1 MSVESGAHVGAQFK
15 QLPMFMSAR
24 EIKSQYMA
32 WGGDR
37 EPTGDEGEIETD
49 EELFD
54 RKYKEAVADGLHHSV
69 LSEGVKRPVALE
81 VTHPWWNGN
90 KKPEIMGGHHRIEV
104 MARHKPDALMPVEH
118 VSDFKEARRSQA
130 THDQAD
136 IDEAVRRRGYR

>member
-1 MSVESGAHVGAQFK
+1 MSVESRSHIGAQFK

-24 EIKSQYMA
+24 EIKSQYDP
-32 WGGDR
+32 WHGDFEIHEDGSEETPR
-37 EPTGDEGEIETD
+37 E
-49 EELFD
+49 LWD
-54 RKYKEAVADGLHHSV
+54 RKYEESMDFGYHMTIPK
-69 LSEGVKRPVALE
+69 EGVRRPVALE
-81 VTHPWWNGN
+81 SVDPWWNGN

-136 IDEAVRRRGYR
+136 IDEQVRRRGYR